1 MMSKIYY
8 LIFGI
13 FASIVILSLALF
25 AVDQRQFAV
34 IFQFGEA
41 VRVIDKAGLN
51 IKIPFIQN
59 VEFFDKR
66 ILHVEAEAKELTAS
80 DGKRFIVD
88 AFAKFRINNPVM
100 FYKTVYNYQ
109 GVRIRLNKNL
119 ESSMRK
125 VIGRV
130 PLTTLLTEERSNVML
145 SILNQVNE
153 EAKNFGIDVIDVRI
167 LRADLPKENSAAIY
181 RRMQTAR
188 EKEAKQ
194 IRAEG
199 QEEAARIRSKA
210 DKESKILLAEAYK
223 DAGRADKAEAET
235 NEGKVIAKY
244 LPAQLSE
251 DEVKKIVA
259 DAIAE
264 AGATGPQDMGKVMK
278 IVQPKTAGKADGG
291 FVSGLV
297 KAALN

>member
-1 MMSKIYY
+1 MSKIYY

-223 DAGRADKAEAET
+223 DSQILKG
-235 NEGKVIAKY
+235 EGDAQAAKIQNQAYSVDPEFYKFYKSLSVYRSSLKKDDTSFVLSPEVNFFQY
-244 LPAQLSE
+244 LNL
-251 DEVKKIVA
+251 
-259 DAIAE
+259 
-264 AGATGPQDMGKVMK
+264 GK
-278 IVQPKTAGKADGG
+278 
-291 FVSGLV
+291 
-297 KAALN
+297 

>member
-1 MMSKIYY
+1 MKNAHYII
-8 LIFGI
+8 LGIIVGI
-13 FASIVILSLALF
+13 FIASGSLF
-25 AVDQRQFAV
+25 FVDQRQSAV
-34 IFQFGEA
+34 VFQFGEA
-41 VRVIDKAGLN
+41 MRTIESPGLN

-80 DGKRFIVD
+80 DGKRVIVD
-88 AFAKFRINNPVM
+88 AFAKFKIDNPIM

-109 GVRIRLNKNL
+109 GVRIRLNKIL

-130 PLTTLLTEERSNVML
+130 PLTTLLTGERSNVML
-145 SILNQVNE
+145 NIRDQVNE
-153 EAKNFGIDVIDVRI
+153 EAKNFGINVIDVRI

-181 RRMQTAR
+181 RRMQTER

-210 DKESKILLAEAYK
+210 DKESKILLAEAYMQAQIIK
-223 DAGRADKAEAET
+223 GEGDAEAAKIHNLAYTADPEFYKFYRSLSVYRNVLKKEDT
-235 NEGKVIAKY
+235 SFVLSPESDFFKY
-244 LPAQLSE
+244 LN
-251 DEVKKIVA
+251 
-259 DAIAE
+259 
-264 AGATGPQDMGKVMK
+264 
-278 IVQPKTAGKADGG
+278 
-291 FVSGLV
+291 
-297 KAALN
+297 LNK

>member
-1 MMSKIYY
+1 MSKIYY

-223 DAGRADKAEAET
+223 DSQILKG
-235 NEGKVIAKY
+235 EGDAQAAKIQNQAYSVDPEFYKFYKSLSVYRSSLKKDDTSFVLSPEVNFFQY
-244 LPAQLSE
+244 LNLGQ
-251 DEVKKIVA
+251 
-259 DAIAE
+259 
-264 AGATGPQDMGKVMK
+264 
-278 IVQPKTAGKADGG
+278 
-291 FVSGLV
+291 
-297 KAALN
+297 

>member
-1 MMSKIYY
+1 MQKIYY
-8 LIFGI
+8 IIIGI
-13 FASIVILSLALF
+13 IAGLFLVGSSLF
-25 AVDQRQFAV
+25 TVDQRQFAV

-41 VRVIDKAGLN
+41 MKTVNTPGLN

-80 DGKRFIVD
+80 DGKRVIVD
-88 AFAKFRINNPVM
+88 AFAKFRINDPVV
-100 FYKTVYNYQ
+100 FYRTVHNNQ
-109 GVRIRLNKNL
+109 GVKIRLVKNL

-130 PLTTLLTEERSNVML
+130 PLTSLLTVERSNVMQ

-181 RRMQTAR
+181 LRMQTAR
-188 EKEAKQ
+188 EKEATQ

-210 DKESKILLAEAYK
+210 DKESKILLAEAYMQAQIIK
-223 DAGRADKAEAET
+223 GEGDSKASKIYNVAYSVDQDFYKFYKSLTVYKNSLKSDNTSYVLSPEAELF
-235 NEGKVIAKY
+235 KY
-244 LPAQLSE
+244 LNL
-251 DEVKKIVA
+251 
-259 DAIAE
+259 
-264 AGATGPQDMGKVMK
+264 GK
-278 IVQPKTAGKADGG
+278 
-291 FVSGLV
+291 
-297 KAALN
+297 

>member
-1 MMSKIYY
+1 MQKIYY
-8 LIFGI
+8 IIIGIIAGLFLIG
-13 FASIVILSLALF
+13 SSLF
-25 AVDQRQFAV
+25 TVDQRHFAV

-41 VRVIDKAGLN
+41 MKTVSTPGLN

-80 DGKRFIVD
+80 DGKRVIVD
-88 AFAKFRINNPVM
+88 AFAKFRINDPVV
-100 FYKTVYNYQ
+100 FYRTVHNDQ
-109 GVRIRLNKNL
+109 GVKIRLVKNL

-130 PLTTLLTEERSNVML
+130 PLTSLLTVERSNVMQ

-181 RRMQTAR
+181 LRMQTAR
-188 EKEAKQ
+188 EKEATQ

-210 DKESKILLAEAYK
+210 DKESKILLAEAYMQAQIIK
-223 DAGRADKAEAET
+223 GEGDSEASKIYNVAYSVDPDFYKFYKSLTVYKNSLKSDNTSYVLSPEAELF
-235 NEGKVIAKY
+235 KY
-244 LPAQLSE
+244 LNL
-251 DEVKKIVA
+251 
-259 DAIAE
+259 
-264 AGATGPQDMGKVMK
+264 GK
-278 IVQPKTAGKADGG
+278 
-291 FVSGLV
+291 
-297 KAALN
+297 